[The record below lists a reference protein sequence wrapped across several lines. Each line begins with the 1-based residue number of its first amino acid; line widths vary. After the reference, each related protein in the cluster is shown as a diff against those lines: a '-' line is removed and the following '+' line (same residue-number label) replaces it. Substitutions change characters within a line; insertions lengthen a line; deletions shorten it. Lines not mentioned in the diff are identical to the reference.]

1 MGPRDDEYPQTPPG
15 QANLTEGQAADD
27 GATGQAEGVEQYVRL
42 QAHVEQLR
50 ADKRPP
56 SPGELSGDELRA
68 FQMAALFRAAA
79 PGADE
84 PDPRFVSSLLDRM
97 ERELAAGPTAT
108 ALAPA
113 PVPAAQTARTQ
124 PAQLRPR
131 GVSRRSL
138 LNIGLGAAAAAAG
151 FAAGVGLEKAQQSGG
166 IPQPTTSVPLVQDG
180 RGQWVAV
187 APVAAIPL
195 GGVQHFTSG
204 AIVGYV
210 RRTTTGFAA
219 LSGVCTHM
227 GCLLQWNGPARTFD
241 CPCHGGRFTET
252 GASAPG
258 SPVSYRPL
266 PTLRTKVENDQVWVY
281 IVVPAPSTPDNGGN
295 NSDYGT
301 PTNSRQGPVSG

>member
-1 MGPRDDEYPQTPPG
+1 MGGP
-15 QANLTEGQAADD
+15 AADD

-42 QAHVEQLR
+42 QAHVEHLR

-68 FQMAALFRAAA
+68 FQMAALLRAAA
-79 PGADE
+79 LGADE

-97 ERELAAGPTAT
+97 ERELAAGPAAT
-108 ALAPA
+108 AHAG
-113 PVPAAQTARTQ
+113 VPAAQTARKR

-151 FAAGVGLEKAQQSGG
+151 LAAGIGLEKEQQQGE
-166 IPQPTTSVPLVQDG
+166 PPLPTTSVPLVQNG
-180 RGQWVAV
+180 SGQWVAV
-187 APVAAIPL
+187 APVAAIPV

-210 RRTTTGFAA
+210 RHTTTGFAA

-258 SPVSYRPL
+258 SPVSYRSL
-266 PTLRTKVENDQVWVY
+266 PMLQTKVESDQVWVY
-281 IVVPAPSTPDNGGN
+281 VAVPAPSTPDNSGD
-295 NSDYGT
+295 NSNYGT
-301 PTNSRQGPVSG
+301 PTNSSKGSVGG